1 MAEFVKVAT
10 IEKIPKGKMIKVEA
24 KATEILLANVG
35 GNIYAID
42 NICSHEGCGLNEG
55 NLDGYII
62 TCPCHAAKY
71 DIRTGNGQK
80 DTPWGSGQQSFKV
93 KIQGKNVL
101 VEF

>member
-1 MAEFVKVAT
+1 MAEFIKLAT
-10 IEKIPKGKMIKVEA
+10 TDKISQGKKIKV
-24 KATEILLANVG
+24 KIKSMEIMLANFG
-35 GNIYAID
+35 GKIYAID
-42 NICSHEGCGLNEG
+42 NICSHEECGLNEG

-80 DTPWGSGQQSFKV
+80 DTPWGSGQDSFKV

-101 VEF
+101 VEV